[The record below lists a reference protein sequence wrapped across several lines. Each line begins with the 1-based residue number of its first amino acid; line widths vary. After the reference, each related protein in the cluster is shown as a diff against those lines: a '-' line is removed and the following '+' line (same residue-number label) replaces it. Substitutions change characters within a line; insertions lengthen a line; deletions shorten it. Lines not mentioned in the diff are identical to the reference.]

1 MLTNGA
7 LQCIQNDYLS
17 YCRFDS
23 FFTERLVNI
32 CDHAHFDGYLVNI
45 EIPYIPPNLL
55 RMLPS
60 FLKKLRD
67 GLHELN
73 PDAQV
78 IWYDSIDSRGY
89 LNYQN
94 KVSRENQEWFRCV
107 DGLFLNYWWTPE
119 DLNSSVLLAKSRLLF

>member
-7 LQCIQNDYLS
+7 LQCIQNDFLS

-94 KVSRENQEWFRCV
+94 KVSRRIRNGSDVLMVCFSIIG
-107 DGLFLNYWWTPE
+107 GLPE